1 VGRPI
6 SLLLVLLAALTAC
19 GYSLVRYGGGLG
31 EIRSVAVV
39 TLANASN
46 EPNAGVIVSDAL
58 RREFLRRGAV
68 DVIDDPGAADLV
80 VRGEVERVASDGRSF
95 SSVDLALE
103 FELTLEVDLHFDLA
117 DGSTASVGG
126 RSQRESERYLASA
139 DLEAT
144 RKNRREALHRV
155 ASIVAGRVYDS
166 LYLELAP

>member
-1 VGRPI
+1 MGRPTA
-6 SLLLVLLAALTAC
+6 LLLVSLAALAAC
-19 GYSLVRYGGGLG
+19 GYSVVRYGGGLG
-31 EIRSVAVV
+31 EVRSVAVV
-39 TLANASN
+39 TLANASD

-68 DVIDDPGAADLV
+68 DVVDDPTAADLV
-80 VRGEVERVASDGRSF
+80 VRGEVEEVASSGRSF
-95 SSVDLALE
+95 SSVDIALE
-103 FELTLEVDLHFDLA
+103 FELTLEVDLQFELS

-144 RKNRREALHRV
+144 RKNRREALHRS

-166 LYLELAP
+166 LYLELAR